1 VTDVLETVQS
11 FVAKGYNREY
21 RVKDGNL
28 VDLDLGSTLD
38 PCALRIDAALRLE
51 SGSDA
56 EDASNIYHRS
66 SDRAQGPVDRR
77 VRRIRRNVSPR
88 PL

>member
-1 VTDVLETVQS
+1 MTSQVTDVLETVQS

-56 EDASNIYHRS
+56 EDAIKRGRN
-66 SDRAQGPVDRR
+66 GPE
-77 VRRIRRNVSPR
+77 IQNSEGCQHYGS
-88 PL
+88 